1 MIKWGS
7 CVGKKPKFFGLNPLL
22 SLDIDDQFN
31 FDICEMIFINKIFKK
46 SGYISKLDWLHQIFA
61 GKIDT
66 FYVRDRRVYP
76 GNTRGKFKKCT

>member
-31 FDICEMIFINKIFKK
+31 FDICEMVFKNKIFKK
-46 SGYISKLDWLHQIFA
+46 IKREDVFEDIL
-61 GKIDT
+61 
-66 FYVRDRRVYP
+66 
-76 GNTRGKFKKCT
+76 